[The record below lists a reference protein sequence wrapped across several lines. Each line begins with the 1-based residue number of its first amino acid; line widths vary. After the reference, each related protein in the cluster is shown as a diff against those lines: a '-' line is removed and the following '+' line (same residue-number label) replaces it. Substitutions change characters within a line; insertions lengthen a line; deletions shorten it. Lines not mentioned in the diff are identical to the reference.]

1 MNKPEWDLVLSSG
14 FLAFARH
21 LGFLR
26 AVEEKGLAIGGIC
39 GTSSGALV
47 GALWASGK
55 GTEELSSLFHVKRPI
70 TQMRLSRMP
79 WKGLFTLG
87 GLMKKVT
94 PLLPERIEDLPLR
107 FGVGVCGPDKTH
119 RVISE
124 GPLVPALLAS
134 CAVPGLFPPVSI
146 DGEAYRDGGV
156 VDRVGLEPW
165 RRVRGEPRTLVHC
178 VERSM
183 GLDLETPSYPDVHV
197 VHTPRSH
204 AKLWNI
210 GPFLSQVEEAYAL
223 TLQQLNAGGVL
234 GE

>member
-1 MNKPEWDLVLSSG
+1 MNKSEWDLVLSSG

-55 GTEELSSLFHVKRPI
+55 GTEELSSLFHVQRPI
-70 TQMRLSRMP
+70 TELRLSRVP

-87 GLMKKVT
+87 GLMEKVT
-94 PLLPERIEDLPLR
+94 PLLPERIEDLPLP
-107 FGVGVCGPDKTH
+107 FGVGVCGPDKVH
-119 RVISE
+119 HVISE

-134 CAVPGLFPPVSI
+134 CAVPGLFPPILI
-146 DGEAYRDGGV
+146 DGELYRDGGV
-156 VDRVGLEPW
+156 VDRVGVEPW
-165 RRVRGEPRTLVHC
+165 RKKRGAPPTLVHC
-178 VERSM
+178 VARSM
-183 GLDLETPSYPDVHV
+183 GLELEVPSSPDVHV
-197 VHTPRSH
+197 VHTPRSY

-210 GPFLSQVEEAYAL
+210 GPFLAQVEEAHAL
-223 TLQQLNAGGVL
+223 TLQQLKSASL
-234 GE
+234 LRE